1 MICNRFSIVNNRKDG
16 NTGMVYLLD
25 IKNRLAAKTKS
36 TSIASN
42 QQSAI
47 SNQQSILHYFHSPIV
62 SCWLMRSDASMFIGR
77 HLTLP
82 TNSSCLLSKE
92 RL

>member
-16 NTGMVYLLD
+16 NTGIVYLLD

-47 SNQQSILHYFHSPIV
+47 DFALFPLAH
-62 SCWLMRSDASMFIGR
+62 CK
-77 HLTLP
+77 
-82 TNSSCLLSKE
+82 LLAYAP
-92 RL
+92 